1 MKLLNGLLERFLFT
15 FGVLLFMQIPQFID
29 QYTQRLGGYYD
40 AQRTHLAQYQAIAD
54 INYDGQLT
62 TLIAQFQ
69 ASDTPAIVQTGQ
81 QIESTRL
88 TTETLLQDLRL
99 LTADNYI
106 PKLKL
111 LVTRLDT
118 TLAKNTLAIFKPGIP
133 LTKEAIITGFIGGS
147 LLNLLWI
154 MLCGLLKKIA
164 ALLFIRSPRDTDNQ
178 ELREQ

>member
-62 TLIAQFQ
+62 TLIANFQ
-69 ASDTPAIVQTGQ
+69 SSDTPAVVLTGQ
-81 QIESTRL
+81 QIESTMH

-99 LTADNYI
+99 LTADSYL

-111 LVTRLDT
+111 LLTRPDL

-133 LTKEAIITGFIGGS
+133 LTKEAIITGFIGGC

-154 MLCGLLKKIA
+154 MICGLLKKIA
-164 ALLFIRSPRDTDNQ
+164 AFLFIRSARETDSQ
-178 ELREQ
+178 QLSEQ

>member
-40 AQRTHLAQYQAIAD
+40 AQRAQLAHYQAIAD

-62 TLIAQFQ
+62 TLITHFQ
-69 ASDTPAIVQTGQ
+69 DSETPAVVQTGQ
-81 QIESTRL
+81 QIESTMH
-88 TTETLLQDLRL
+88 TTEALLQDLRL

-106 PKLKL
+106 PKLEL
-111 LVTRLDT
+111 LVTRLDM
-118 TLAKNTLAIFKPGIP
+118 TLARNTLAIFKPGIP

-147 LLNLLWI
+147 LLNLIWI
-154 MLCGLLKKIA
+154 MICALLKKIA
-164 ALLFIRSPRDTDNQ
+164 SFLFIRSPRETDNQ
-178 ELREQ
+178 QLSEQ